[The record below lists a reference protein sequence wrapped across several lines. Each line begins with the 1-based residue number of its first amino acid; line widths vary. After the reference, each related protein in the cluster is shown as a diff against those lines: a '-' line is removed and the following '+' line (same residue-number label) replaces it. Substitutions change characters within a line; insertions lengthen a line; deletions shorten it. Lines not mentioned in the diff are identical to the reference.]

1 MRNLL
6 LTIAAILVVGMNMYA
21 AERKF
26 EVQSPDGTLKAEVL
40 LGDFGKPGGVVSLDG
55 GKITVACGE
64 GALAVTAVIP
74 EGKSK
79 MSAADFIR
87 GRKISKGDILE

>member
-40 LGDFGKPGGVVSLDG
+40 LGES
-55 GKITVACGE
+55 VAYS
-64 GALAVTAVIP
+64 V
-74 EGKSK
+74 
-79 MSAADFIR
+79 
-87 GRKISKGDILE
+87 